1 MSERN
6 VLDADAWNEAWL
18 GIGATGDESMRR
30 DVIAAYDEPHRHYHT
45 SVHLRECLEHLAVSQ
60 AWLEKARER
69 DTSAG
74 ELALALWF
82 HDLANS

>member
-1 MSERN
+1 
-6 VLDADAWNEAWL
+6 
-18 GIGATGDESMRR
+18 
-30 DVIAAYDEPHRHYHT
+30 
-45 SVHLRECLEHLAVSQ
+45 VHLRERLEHLAASQ

-82 HDLANS
+82 DDLANS